1 MSFDVRSVRGEPQ
14 ISNRFGAAMICG
26 LVSLTNAEGL
36 RKRNH
41 LGTSTMLQLRGGG
54 LSPPVRG

>member
-14 ISNRFGAAMICG
+14 ISNRFGGAMICG
-26 LVSLTNAEGL
+26 LFLLQNAEGL
-36 RKRNH
+36 RKPSH
-41 LGTSTMLQLRGGG
+41 LGTRTMLQLLGGG